1 MNNINNVKIWSL
13 LAITGP
19 TRRLYGFNRG
29 LQLSLLFLSSSAAL
43 MREAKQITRS
53 FIIKTAQILAIFS
66 RFKPFGASKG
76 PLNGSL
82 RGPWPFLLMFHTRWQ
97 YLYMEFPSQQ
107 HLRRNNSKTLIFWAI
122 FSCLGYLGAL
132 WGTQE
137 GPTDIWINLTINHS
151 INQSII
157 HPINSK

>member
-1 MNNINNVKIWSL
+1 MNNIKNVKIWSL

-82 RGPWPFLLMFHTRWQ
+82 RGPWPFLLLLQTRWQ
-97 YLYMEFPSQQ
+97 HLNIKLSSPIAFEKKQLQNPSFFSHFQLFWSFGGP
-107 HLRRNNSKTLIFWAI
+107 LRTPGGPHRDPYQLLLLI
-122 FSCLGYLGAL
+122 SCS
-132 WGTQE
+132 T
-137 GPTDIWINLTINHS
+137 T
-151 INQSII
+151 
-157 HPINSK
+157 